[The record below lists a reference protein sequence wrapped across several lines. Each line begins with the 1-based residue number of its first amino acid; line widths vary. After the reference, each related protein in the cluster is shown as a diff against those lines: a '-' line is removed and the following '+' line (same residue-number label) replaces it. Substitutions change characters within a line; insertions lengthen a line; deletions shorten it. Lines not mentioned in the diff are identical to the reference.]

1 MESTSQH
8 PAISIIIPTRNEEHY
23 IGETI
28 GQFRD
33 FLEKYALEIIVS
45 DAGSHDKTAEIVQRY
60 QREWGDRVKWVLTTG
75 PQNIAMGRNA
85 GARIAQGDILFHHHE
100 GLQPGAEA

>member
-75 PQNIAMGRNA
+75 PQNIVKPHQPSLRDQKRAEQRQA
-85 GARIAQGDILFHHHE
+85 TILRSPDE
-100 GLQPGAEA
+100 V